1 MAVKDDENISRSEV
15 NVLAFATIS
24 MNRSLKSWILAA
36 RPKTLPAAVAPVW
49 AGCVLAWVLTGEW
62 SWWLAV
68 CTLLSASAIQI
79 ATNFF
84 NDAVDYRKGADTAAR
99 LGPTRVTAS
108 GMLSE
113 GAVMWI
119 ACGFLLVACVLA
131 IPLIAARGW
140 PILAIGV
147 PSLYFSFGYTGGP
160 LPLAYRGLG
169 ELFVMLF
176 FGLIAVTGTTFVQT
190 GDWHIEAVVLGLQ
203 IGAISTALIG
213 INNLRDVDEDR
224 TTNKRTLAVRMG
236 ETFARAE
243 ISALFALAILLGGY
257 WLLAELR
264 WMALLPSAIALPGAV
279 IVMGVWKNAPSARYN
294 RYLALCGMS
303 LLLFALLFQVAAV
316 LDQSAK

>member
-1 MAVKDDENISRSEV
+1 MK
-15 NVLAFATIS
+15 
-24 MNRSLKSWILAA
+24 RSLKSWILAA

-49 AGCVLAWVLTGEW
+49 AGCVLAWVLTNEW
-62 SWWLAV
+62 SLWLAL
-68 CTLLSASAIQI
+68 CTLLSASAIQV

-84 NDAVDYRKGADTAAR
+84 NDAVDHRKGADTAAR

-113 GAVMWI
+113 RAVMWI
-119 ACGFLLVACVLA
+119 AGGFLLIACVFA

-140 PILAIGV
+140 PILAIGL

-190 GDWHIEAVVLGLQ
+190 GEWHIEAVVLGLQ
-203 IGAISTALIG
+203 IGAIATALIA

-224 TTNKRTLAVRMG
+224 STNKRTLAVRMG
-236 ETFARAE
+236 KIFGRLE

-257 WLLAELR
+257 WWLAELR
-264 WMALLPSAIALPGAV
+264 WMALLPAAVTLPGAV
-279 IVMGVWKNAPSARYN
+279 VVIGVCKNEPSARYN
-294 RYLALCGMS
+294 RYLAVCGMS
-303 LLLFALLFQVAAV
+303 LLLFALMFQLAAIV
-316 LDQSAK
+316 ERRGI